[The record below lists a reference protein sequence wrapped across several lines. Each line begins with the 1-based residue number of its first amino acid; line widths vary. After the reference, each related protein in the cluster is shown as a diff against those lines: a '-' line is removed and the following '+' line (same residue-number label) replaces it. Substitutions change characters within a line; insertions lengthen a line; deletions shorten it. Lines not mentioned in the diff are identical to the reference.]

1 MHGLGQNRI
10 KRVGV
15 NSIEVLDRVMIS
27 LRISRIKVDRII
39 TFVQKAFT
47 ECPVCASV
55 KGRGGEQAGR
65 VPSPQSGRAG
75 GPRRQVCASLSQG
88 SVLPRSALH
97 CHLDVPLSPR
107 TSEFILITLRVF
119 PPFLCID
126 GLEHR
131 IVLVSFPPSG
141 FPMSPDA
148 SLHGF
153 DHLSLTL
160 ALGESWLQS

>member
-75 GPRRQVCASLSQG
+75 GPRRDR
-88 SVLPRSALH
+88 SVRACPRALCCPVQH
-97 CHLDVPLSPR
+97 
-107 TSEFILITLRVF
+107 FIAT
-119 PPFLCID
+119 
-126 GLEHR
+126 
-131 IVLVSFPPSG
+131 
-141 FPMSPDA
+141 
-148 SLHGF
+148 
-153 DHLSLTL
+153 
-160 ALGESWLQS
+160 